1 MNKPV
6 RTPLNEEQLADAK
19 RLSEIYKLRIRQA
32 KERKDSPLN
41 QMEVGERCGWNSPQ
55 STVSQ
60 YMTGKVALNLD
71 ALVKLSRALDFEP
84 YEVSPTLASG
94 IRRASPGHPKGDT
107 PKDAANTPFPAGDDA
122 GVIDDRYAF
131 IPQYDARA
139 AAGVGHDNP
148 HVEVKSTLAF
158 KRDWLRLKGAN
169 PTTLI
174 VIYADGES
182 MWPTIDDHDVL
193 LLDTSKTDPV
203 DGHVFVLASNDK
215 GTIVKRL
222 IKRGDSW
229 IIQSDNPDENKYP
242 DIVLPDGEIY
252 EHRIVG
258 RVIWRGG
265 DL

>member
-19 RLSEIYKLRIRQA
+19 RLSEIYKLRVRQA

-94 IRRASPGHPKGDT
+94 IRRASPGHPKGDA

-182 MWPTIDDHDVL
+182 MWPTIDHHDVL

-229 IIQSDNPDENKYP
+229 IIQSDNPDGNKYP
-242 DIVLPDGEIY
+242 DIVLPDGDIY